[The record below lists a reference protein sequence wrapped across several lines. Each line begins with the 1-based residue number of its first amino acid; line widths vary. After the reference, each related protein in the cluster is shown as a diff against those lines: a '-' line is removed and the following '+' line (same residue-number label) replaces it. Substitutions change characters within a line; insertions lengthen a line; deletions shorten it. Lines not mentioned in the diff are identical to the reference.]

1 MGQCTAVAQATGQ
14 RCRRRAASG
23 AELCSRHV
31 LPQKDAG
38 QGPRPSAEGPRR
50 RGDYGNY
57 LAPEESAQMEAAA
70 GQMTIDG
77 EIALLRV
84 LIRRALKEGQPL
96 AVVAK
101 GVDALGRALK
111 VEYGLKGRAAKG
123 LEEALARALDEIG
136 QELGMTL

>member
-23 AELCSRHV
+23 AELCPQHAV
-31 LPQKDAG
+31 LQAKDTG
-38 QGPRPSAEGPRR
+38 QGPRR
-50 RGDYGNY
+50 RGDYGNF
-57 LAPEESAQMEAAA
+57 LAPEELAQMEAAA